1 MSIEQ
6 EYALARRVDLALIAP
21 LHPGT
26 TDRLVY
32 DGMCGLCHN
41 AVKFVLRHDASQS
54 AFRFTPL
61 QSELIDAELPP
72 GRRREDLPDSMLVFT
87 ARGELLTKSDA
98 ALYIGQ
104 RLGGMW
110 RLLAM
115 LGRVVPRGVRDTLY
129 DYVAAVRHRLFP
141 KPEEACPI
149 APPHIR
155 ARFDY

>member
-1 MSIEQ
+1 MTIEQ
-6 EYALARRVDLALIAP
+6 EYALVRRADLALIDP

-41 AVKFVLRHDASQS
+41 AVKFVLKHDASQS
-54 AFRFTPL
+54 AFRFSPL
-61 QSELIDAELPP
+61 QSDIVDAELPP
-72 GRRREDLPDSMLVFT
+72 GQRREDLPDSLLVLTTRGEMLV
-87 ARGELLTKSDA
+87 KSDA
-98 ALYIGQ
+98 VLYIGQ
-104 RLGGMW
+104 RLGGAW
-110 RLLAM
+110 RLLSM
-115 LGRVVPRGVRDTLY
+115 LGRLVPRGVRDTLY
-129 DYVAAVRHRLFP
+129 DYVAAVRHRVFA